1 MWISTYSQ
9 LLQPPPVLLVLGTY
23 IKVHLIIIG
32 IIFLFCYHLFDLDSA
47 ILPVSYSIWS
57 VISTVTN
64 IRSEKNKYKALQLE
78 TDITVQVVINPL
90 TTQMLLIYKEWSPPA
105 PAYWVIRNQ
114 GLLKSTYTTS
124 APLDKEKKD
133 KGHNKYIMSA
143 TCYYSASNR
152 SQNFPF
158 PFWKLAHLSVKF

>member
-32 IIFLFCYHLFDLDSA
+32 IIFLFCYHLFDLYSA

-90 TTQMLLIYKEWSPPA
+90 TTQMLLIYKEWSPLPQ
-105 PAYWVIRNQ
+105 PTE
-114 GLLKSTYTTS
+114 L
-124 APLDKEKKD
+124 
-133 KGHNKYIMSA
+133 
-143 TCYYSASNR
+143 
-152 SQNFPF
+152 
-158 PFWKLAHLSVKF
+158 